1 MWNPPPEI
9 ADSQEHAAPAFRRAL
24 QLPDPRP
31 RAGSIMTVGPI
42 ELLKMDFQEENA
54 MRLSRLSL
62 IRIAAFFLAGTLPA
76 AAQITG
82 GQSDPLARIREA
94 AKTNVEA
101 CSATGESL
109 CAQVAPKIIQNAMG
123 ESPLA
128 ENLRRLTDEVGG
140 RVTGSTAAARAVA
153 WGVAAFREA
162 GIDVHTEKYT
172 IPATWSEGATHLEVI
187 APAPFPVHLVSVA
200 WTGGTLPGGIE
211 SAVVSV
217 GEGTEADFAKLGV
230 SARGAIVLVHSNNLR
245 TWDDLFQEYMNAP
258 GIILRAKAA
267 GAVAILWMSTRER
280 MLLYRHSNT
289 FTGQIETLPQAILAR
304 EDAMRLERFLA
315 VGKNVRVRLDMPNR
329 LGGPTEQENVIGEI
343 RGREKPDEWVL
354 LGAHLDSWELG
365 NGALDNGCNA
375 AMVVEAA
382 RDILRTGE
390 RPRRSIRFVLFTGEE
405 QGMLGSWAYV
415 RAHRAEMDR
424 ARAAIVFDM
433 GIGRVTGYMLGGRQ
447 DIESGVREATKTL
460 EAWGADHDVPDA
472 PLGTDNFDFLVEG
485 VPNLIANQEEAN
497 YLPNYH
503 AASDTLDKVDF
514 LQLKTN
520 TAIAAVTAFG
530 VAERAEP
537 LGPRQ
542 SRAEI
547 ESLLKATGLDSQMK
561 TEGLWPLWESGERG
575 RQP

>member
-1 MWNPPPEI
+1 MR
-9 ADSQEHAAPAFRRAL
+9 SF
-24 QLPDPRP
+24 
-31 RAGSIMTVGPI
+31 
-42 ELLKMDFQEENA
+42 
-54 MRLSRLSL
+54 RLSPRWF
-62 IRIAAFFLAGTLPA
+62 AALFLAGALPA
-76 AAQITG
+76 AAQLPG
-82 GQSDPLARIREA
+82 AQPDPLARIREA
-94 AKTNVEA
+94 AKANVEA
-101 CSATGESL
+101 CSTTGESL
-109 CAQVAPKIIQNAMG
+109 CEQVAPILIRNAMG

-128 ENLRRLTDEVGG
+128 ENLRRLTDEIGG
-140 RVTGSTAAARAVA
+140 RVSGTPAAARAVA

-172 IPATWSEGATHLEVI
+172 IPATWSEGATHLEVLS
-187 APAPFPVHLVSVA
+187 PTPFPVHLVSVA
-200 WTGGTLPGGIE
+200 WTAGTAAGGLEAG
-211 SAVVSV
+211 VVSA
-217 GEGTEADFAKLGV
+217 GEGTEADFVRIGLSAK
-230 SARGAIVLVHSNNLR
+230 GAILLVHSASLR
-245 TWDDLFQEYMNAP
+245 TWDDLFHEYMNAP
-258 GIILRAKAA
+258 GIIARAKTAGAA
-267 GAVAILWMSTRER
+267 GILWMSTRER

-289 FTGQIETLPQAILAR
+289 YTGVIESLPQAILAR
-304 EDAMRLERFLA
+304 EDALRLERFLA
-315 VGKNVRVRLDMPNR
+315 AGKNVRVHLDIPNR
-329 LGGPTEQENVIGEI
+329 VGGPAEQENVIGEI

-424 ARAAIVFDM
+424 ARAAIIFDM
-433 GIGRVTGYMLGGRQ
+433 GIGRVTGYMLGGRH
-447 DIESGVREATKTL
+447 DIESGVREATKPL
-460 EAWGADHDVPDA
+460 EAWGVDQHVFDA

-485 VPNLIANQEEAN
+485 VPTLIANQEEAN

-503 AASDTLDKVDF
+503 AASDMLDKVDF
-514 LQLKTN
+514 LQLKVN
-520 TAIAAVTAFG
+520 TAIAAVTTFG

-542 SRAEI
+542 SRSEI
-547 ESLLKATGLDSQMK
+547 ESLLKTTGLDGQMK
-561 TEGLWPLWESGERG
+561 IAGLWPLWESGARG